1 VTFKT
6 SSPIKKM
13 NSHIDFRTLP
23 NNVPSLCIPRVF
35 SNWTE
40 TRIRRIFD
48 DLNMGEIQRIDVI
61 SKTTEKGEKFNRV
74 FVHFKRW
81 FSNENSDMARERLL
95 NGKEIKIVY
104 DDPWFWKVSAYRET
118 SRDTSKKNEHHSD
131 KEQRPRATIKFDDDK
146 AQSVSVSDRSVSD
159 RRTSVSDRSVSDRR
173 TSVSDRR
180 PSASVSDRRPI
191 ASSRSYDHHRP
202 KDEPRDR
209 RDRPRDQDRKNTK
222 EVVDKHL
229 DEVNKAIGNIGAISP
244 PAESLVQET
253 DVRTSVGGIVYDMDV
268 INSAKPRKIVIKK
281 EPVVQKAPLKIEIEE
296 GEVEEGEVSDGDYGD
311 GADGDGL
318 ANVRW

>member
-1 VTFKT
+1 
-6 SSPIKKM
+6 M

-48 DLNMGEIQRIDVI
+48 DLGMGEIQRIDVV

-81 FSNENSDMARERLL
+81 FANKNADMARERLL

-104 DDPWFWKVSAYRET
+104 DDPWFWKVSAYREV
-118 SRDTSKKNEHHSD
+118 KKDNHHSD
-131 KEQRPRATIKFDDDK
+131 REERPRASIRFDDDREQAVAK
-146 AQSVSVSDRSVSD
+146 GRPSE
-159 RRTSVSDRSVSDRR
+159 RRQDD
-173 TSVSDRR
+173 DRR
-180 PSASVSDRRPI
+180 PSQRPHEQALRYREEDRRPHEQ
-191 ASSRSYDHHRP
+191 ASAKGRP
-202 KDEPRDR
+202 QDR
-209 RDRPRDQDRKNTK
+209 RQEQEQASAKGRPRNEKSK
-222 EVVDKHL
+222 EFLDKELEKINPTIPESMRVQTPKTVVKADVGA
-229 DEVNKAIGNIGAISP
+229 EVGCGA
-244 PAESLVQET
+244 V
-253 DVRTSVGGIVYDMDV
+253 VYDMDV
-268 INSAKPRKIVIKK
+268 VNSTKRRKIVIKK
-281 EPVVQKAPLKIEIEE
+281 DPVVQKVPLKIESED
-296 GEVEEGEVSDGDYGD
+296 GELSESEQPVGD

>member
-1 VTFKT
+1 
-6 SSPIKKM
+6 
-13 NSHIDFRTLP
+13 
-23 NNVPSLCIPRVF
+23 
-35 SNWTE
+35 
-40 TRIRRIFD
+40 
-48 DLNMGEIQRIDVI
+48 MGEIQRIDVI

-104 DDPWFWKVSAYRET
+104 DDPWFWKVSAYREA
-118 SRDTSKKNEHHSD
+118 SREARKNDHHSD

-146 AQSVSVSDRSVSD
+146 SQSVSDRSVSD
-159 RRTSVSDRSVSDRR
+159 RRPSVSDRRPSASDRSASDRR

-180 PSASVSDRRPI
+180 PSVSERPI

-202 KDEPRDR
+202 RDEPRDR
-209 RDRPRDQDRKNTK
+209 RDRPRDQERKNTK

-229 DEVNKAIGNIGAISP
+229 DEVNKAIGNIGAISTP
-244 PAESLVQET
+244 PAESLVQGT
-253 DVRTSVGGIVYDMDV
+253 SVRTSVSGGIVYDMDV

-296 GEVEEGEVSDGDYGD
+296 GEVEEGELSESDWNE
-311 GADGDGL
+311 DGL
-318 ANVRW
+318 PNVRW